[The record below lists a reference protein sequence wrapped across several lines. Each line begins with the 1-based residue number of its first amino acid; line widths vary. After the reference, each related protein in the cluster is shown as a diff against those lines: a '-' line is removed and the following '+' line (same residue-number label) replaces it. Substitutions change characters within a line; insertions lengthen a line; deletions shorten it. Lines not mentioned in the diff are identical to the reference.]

1 VADVMS
7 DGPHEAA
14 PLLTVAGA
22 AQVGAH
28 RWRARS
34 LFPVSGLFTLRFSLR
49 RSGDQALT
57 ARPKSR
63 RSTESG
69 PIVDGDSEVK
79 A

>member
-57 ARPKSR
+57 ARPKADAA
-63 RSTESG
+63 
-69 PIVDGDSEVK
+69 PK
-79 A
+79 AGRL